1 MAHKSLEEIIDI
13 CKRQGLA
20 FEASADFSGANSI
33 SAGESSKIIFIT
45 GSKPVIF
52 YGRRLSFSG
61 VGVNAYIYRDPVYT
75 GGTPAT
81 IEVNNAN
88 DINPKTEL
96 SSFVIGATITDD
108 GVLSRAPVYI
118 YANESRQGKGLALE
132 SIDDPQLMPPNSVYL
147 FVLENR
153 DQTSAQ
159 DFASIVQFV
168 EPDKIPG
175 LVLDENG
182 NFVSYTGEELLY

>member
-1 MAHKSLEEIIDI
+1 
-13 CKRQGLA
+13 
-20 FEASADFSGANSI
+20 
-33 SAGESSKIIFIT
+33 
-45 GSKPVIF
+45 VIF

-61 VGVNAYIYRDPVYT
+61 IGVNAYIYRDPVYT
-75 GGTPAT
+75 GGAPAS
-81 IEVNNAN
+81 IEINNAN
-88 DINPKTEL
+88 DINPKTEF
-96 SSFVIGATITDD
+96 SSFVTEATITDN

-118 YANESRQGKGLALE
+118 YGNESNQGKGSSLE
-132 SIDDPQLMPPNSVYL
+132 AIDDPQIMPPNSVYL

-182 NFVSYTGEELLY
+182 EFVSYTGEELLY